1 LSSAQFSQFKIV
13 NKCKS
18 PGKPVKVDP
27 AKQAAAGKKPKKNA
41 VVITEVQHY
50 AVDYAIAGPQLHFV
64 DQGNMHHGVLAF
76 MASAFDDDGKQ
87 LSRVASRTTSDL
99 KASSYRD
106 VMVGGFRLH
115 QEFDVPANAVS
126 LRLGVEDELNRR
138 LGTVEISL
146 PVPPPPEEAGLHAK
160 TLPEI
165 EPD

>member
-1 LSSAQFSQFKIV
+1 MLVFVTPAPSLENESAM
-13 NKCKS
+13 
-18 PGKPVKVDP
+18 
-27 AKQAAAGKKPKKNA
+27 
-41 VVITEVQHY
+41 Y
-50 AVDYAIAGPQLHFV
+50 
-64 DQGNMHHGVLAF
+64 
-76 MASAFDDDGKQ
+76 
-87 LSRVASRTTSDL
+87 SRECN
-99 KASSYRD
+99 YRD

-146 PVPPPPEEAGLHAK
+146 PVPPPPKEAGLHAK